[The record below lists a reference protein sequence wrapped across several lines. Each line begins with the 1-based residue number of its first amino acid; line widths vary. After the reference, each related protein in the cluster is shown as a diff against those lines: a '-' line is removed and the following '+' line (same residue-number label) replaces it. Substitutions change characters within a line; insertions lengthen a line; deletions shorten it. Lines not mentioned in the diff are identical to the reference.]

1 MVKSGFQT
9 MVKLKAVIRA
19 YGRWEPLE
27 DYISRIETY
36 LHTDFGLAIENSKSI
51 LESISKEICHDKS
64 VELGNSES
72 ISSLLKKACKAIGY
86 DGGDLVTQ
94 LSTSIANIGH
104 QMGNLRNEIGS
115 TSHGRTMDQL
125 KNRNSGIDE
134 LTKEFLVDTTELVS
148 CFLIRNFENENPRKQ
163 QESLA
168 ESLDYDDSEAF
179 NESWD
184 DSFGEFVMGD
194 YSYLASEILFNVD
207 NQAYVNE
214 YKAFTETEA

>member
-1 MVKSGFQT
+1 MD
-9 MVKLKAVIRA
+9 KLKSVIKE

-36 LHTDFGLAIENSKSI
+36 LDTDFGLAIENSKSI
-51 LESISKEICHDKS
+51 LESISKEICEQKS

-72 ISSLLKKACKAIGY
+72 ISSALKKACKAIGY
-86 DGGDLVTQ
+86 NGGDLVTQ

-104 QMGNLRNEIGS
+104 QMGSLRNEIGT

-125 KNRNSGIDE
+125 KDRNNGIDE
-134 LTKEFLVDTTELVS
+134 LTKIFLVDTTELVS
-148 CFLIRNFENENPRKQ
+148 CFLIRNFENENPRKHH
-163 QESLA
+163 ESQTHTLG
-168 ESLDYDDSEAF
+168 YSEAEEF

-194 YSYLASEILFNVD
+194 YSYPASEILFNVD
-207 NQAYVNE
+207 KLAYVNE
-214 YKAFTETEA
+214 YKAFTEAEA

>member
-1 MVKSGFQT
+1 MD
-9 MVKLKAVIRA
+9 KLKAVISSH
-19 YGRWEPLE
+19 GRWEPLE
-27 DYISRIETY
+27 EYISRIEAY

-51 LESISKEICHDKS
+51 LESISKEICDGKS
-64 VELGNSES
+64 IELGKSES
-72 ISSLLKKACKAIGY
+72 ISSMLKKTCKAIGY
-86 DGGDLVTQ
+86 NGGDLVTQ

-115 TSHGRTMDQL
+115 ISHGRTMEQL
-125 KNRNSGIDE
+125 KDRNSGIDE
-134 LTKEFLVDTTELVS
+134 LTKEFLIDTTELVS

-163 QESLA
+163 GETLV
-168 ESLDYDDSEAF
+168 ELLDYDESESF

-207 NQAYVNE
+207 KQAYVNE
-214 YKAFTETEA
+214 YKAFTEVEE